1 MGFRVAS
8 SSCEQAEQVWPGAP
22 VIAMLRSGHDPLA
35 VASEYEQI
43 TRMIS
48 EPLVLAD
55 RIASVLENAAASGPL
70 LIAVDDLQWADRVSR
85 FTLRM
90 LTSRLIGLPVVWV
103 LAGRDDDLGADLLG
117 PGRVG
122 ADYIR
127 LAPLQTEDLAA
138 IARDRLGFAPDAR
151 TLRFLDAAGGN
162 PFLAIQI
169 IDSRARSA
177 DPGAVPAGFTAAITQ
192 RLSGLDGVS
201 RDLVQLLAVA
211 GRPLRLAD
219 VPALLPDADG
229 AGYAVR
235 ANGTNGTNGTGS
247 PNGAVRDQA
256 VAATIESGLVVAS
269 GAVVAF
275 RHDLVREAVGATVP
289 ETRAR
294 ELHRRFADYYLMAG
308 HPLIAA
314 PHATAAATPGDLAS
328 AKILLSAAETLVSIS
343 THDAGDLAA
352 LAFRT
357 VRPAQPEWLEMSL
370 RCLSVLCRAQRP
382 AEAIAVADRILARA
396 DDSNIVG
403 QVETEAARALWLSGR
418 VSELASRTERAL
430 MIAGLDTSV
439 AARLRAARAL
449 ASTRL
454 ATGDEATREAAAA
467 LDHARATGD
476 RESLTL
482 ALQAA
487 GEAARNEA
495 RHEAALRH
503 FRELRALTGM
513 SCLADEITALQFLDR
528 YGHAQVLLDEARADD
543 LSTGEVLPGLSYAQV
558 WQDFALGRLDDADVG
573 SRALIELGR
582 QLGTSVHTLDALIV
596 RVAVALL
603 RGETETAAD
612 LLRRAG
618 DQTDADDEVR
628 RPGLAVMSGWLTAT
642 RGSFE
647 QALEALR
654 PVIEGASKSR
664 SYWPLWPCWNG
675 LFFEFA
681 SIAGDQAYVG
691 ACIDIAEAAAA
702 RNPGVASFEGVALSM
717 RGRQR
722 KDLDVIAESA
732 RVLARS
738 PRPVLRA
745 FGAETY
751 GHALLARGQRSAGI
765 EQLDRAWD
773 EYHWMGA
780 SAFRADV
787 QRAMR
792 DAGARK
798 AKWSAATARA
808 VTGWPSLTEAERRV
822 ATLIGSGRTNK
833 SAASELG
840 VSINTIATHLR
851 AVFAKLGIQSRVQLA
866 NELHKLDGDP
876 MLRVP

>member
-1 MGFRVAS
+1 LTDV
-8 SSCEQAEQVWPGAP
+8 PGL
-22 VIAMLRSGHDPLA
+22 LRQEDAHGA
-35 VASEYEQI
+35 VA
-43 TRMIS
+43 
-48 EPLVLAD
+48 VA
-55 RIASVLENAAASGPL
+55 
-70 LIAVDDLQWADRVSR
+70 
-85 FTLRM
+85 
-90 LTSRLIGLPVVWV
+90 IG
-103 LAGRDDDLGADLLG
+103 
-117 PGRVG
+117 
-122 ADYIR
+122 
-127 LAPLQTEDLAA
+127 
-138 IARDRLGFAPDAR
+138 
-151 TLRFLDAAGGN
+151 
-162 PFLAIQI
+162 
-169 IDSRARSA
+169 
-177 DPGAVPAGFTAAITQ
+177 
-192 RLSGLDGVS
+192 
-201 RDLVQLLAVA
+201 
-211 GRPLRLAD
+211 
-219 VPALLPDADG
+219 
-229 AGYAVR
+229 
-235 ANGTNGTNGTGS
+235 
-247 PNGAVRDQA
+247 
-256 VAATIESGLVVAS
+256 SGLVVAS
-269 GAVVAF
+269 GAAVAF

-289 ETRAR
+289 EARAR
-294 ELHRRFADYYLMAG
+294 DLHHRFADYYLMAG
-308 HPLIAA
+308 DPLIAA
-314 PHATAAATPGDLAS
+314 PHARAAATPGDVAS
-328 AKILLSAAETLVSIS
+328 AKILLAAAEMLAAIS

-382 AEAIAVADRILARA
+382 AEAIAVADRILARV

-430 MIAGLDTSV
+430 MIAGLDAPV

-454 ATGDEATREAAAA
+454 TTGDEAAREAAAA

-503 FRELRALTGM
+503 FRELRTLTGV
-513 SCLADEITALQFLDR
+513 SCVADEITALQFLDR

-543 LSTGEVLPGLSYAQV
+543 SSTREVLPALNYAQV
-558 WQDFALGRLDDADVG
+558 WQDFALGRLDEADAG
-573 SRALIELGR
+573 ARALIEFGR
-582 QLGTSVHTLDALIV
+582 QLGTSVRTLDALIV
-596 RVAVALL
+596 RVGVALL
-603 RGETETAAD
+603 RGETETAVD
-612 LLRRAG
+612 LLRRAEE
-618 DQTDADDEVR
+618 QTDADDEVR

-681 SIAGDQAYVG
+681 SIAGDQAYIA
-691 ACIDIAEAAAA
+691 ACVDIAEAAAV
-702 RNPGVASFEGVALSM
+702 RNPGVASFEGVALCI

-722 KDLDVIAESA
+722 KDIDVLAESA
-732 RVLARS
+732 RVLACS

-745 FGAETY
+745 FGADSY
-751 GHALLARGQRSAGI
+751 GRALLARGQRSAGI

-773 EYHWMGA
+773 EYHQMGA

-798 AKWSAATARA
+798 DKWSAATARA
-808 VTGWPSLTEAERRV
+808 ATGWPSLTEAERRV
-822 ATLIGSGRTNK
+822 ATLIGSGHTNK
-833 SAASELG
+833 SAAAELG
-840 VSINTIATHLR
+840 VSTNTIATHLR

-876 MLRVP
+876 RLRVP